1 MIITALTRYQN
12 EEALPFGYANKPL
25 GFTLVLWQDGR
36 GCQLLPHYD
45 DKGKAP
51 ERPVPNLARTVKPA
65 PFLGCD
71 NAAYTLG
78 LAKPKDDPV
87 KVAQKHE
94 LFVGLVGEYH
104 AEHPDPR
111 AEAYL
116 QWIAAGRPGLDA
128 TIESLGS
135 AARKRLDLDP
145 VAIAVEHLADPLH
158 DVPAARDFWAARARA
173 GKSSGT
179 TDLCLVCGVRAETVP
194 TLPQSLIG
202 HLVPGATQ
210 ANVALASVNF
220 PAASRGA
227 SGLGLR
233 SAPICGD
240 CAARAVQNFNTLAGS
255 KAHSWRDSGGQSGF
269 VWWTTDSR
277 ADDLVRSLLEPDDE
291 ELAQLTRGLL
301 QAPHSAA
308 SHLWEPEHVDRF
320 YGLFFSGNIA
330 RFVVRRWI
338 QLPLADMRAH
348 IAAWFRDV
356 ESANR
361 DHPYFPLR
369 HYAACL
375 GVLRREQ
382 GKWVAASPDGAVEA
396 LVTAALSGST
406 LPPHHLQLVLS
417 RASAEIRL
425 TGSDDGLTAGLTRRR
440 MEARM
445 GLMRLILNRTV
456 LKENP
461 MASHLDESRG
471 DSAYLSGRIFAV
483 RLAMQRAA
491 MPNVNA
497 SILDKY
503 FERAMSNPV
512 SVEGTLA
519 KLSQQHLAALRR
531 TGRGGT
537 AYRLDEL
544 CRELSDKRHDAPGR
558 LTPAQQA
565 AWLCGFDQ
573 QRQHDIE
580 IARARKAERDARTAG
595 GDAPDNDIVDTDTD
609 TEND

>member
-1 MIITALTRYQN
+1 MIITALARYQN
-12 EEALPFGYANKPL
+12 EESLPFGYAHKPL
-25 GFTLVLWQDGR
+25 GFTLVLWPDGR
-36 GCQLLPHYD
+36 GCTLLPHYD

-51 ERPVPNLARTVKPA
+51 ERPVPNLARTVRPA

-71 NAAYTLG
+71 NATYTLG
-78 LAKPKDDPV
+78 LNKPKDDPI
-87 KVAQKHE
+87 KTARKHE
-94 LFVGLVGEYH
+94 LFVGLVREYH

-116 QWIAAGRPGLDA
+116 QWITAGRPGLDA
-128 TIESLGS
+128 TIGSLNG

-145 VAIAVEHLADPLH
+145 VAIAAEHLSDSLH
-158 DVPAARDFWAARARA
+158 DVPAAREFWATRARA
-173 GKSSGT
+173 GKSSGIT
-179 TDLCLVCGVRAETVP
+179 GLCLVCGTLGETVP

-202 HLVPGATQ
+202 HQVPGATQ

-255 KAHSWRDSGGQSGF
+255 RAHSWRDSGGQSGF

-291 ELAQLTRGLL
+291 QIAQLIRGLL
-301 QAPHSAA
+301 EAPFSAG
-308 SHLWEPEHVDRF
+308 SQVWEPEDADRF

-338 QLPLADMRAH
+338 QLPLSNMRAH
-348 IAAWFRDV
+348 ITAWFQDV

-361 DHPYFPLR
+361 DRPHFPLR
-369 HYAACL
+369 RYAACL
-375 GVLRREQ
+375 GALRREQ

-396 LVTAALSGST
+396 LVTAALTGST
-406 LPPHHLQLVLS
+406 LPPHHLQLALS

-425 TGSDDGLTAGLTRRR
+425 TESDDGLTAGLARRR
-440 MEARM
+440 MEARL
-445 GLMRLILNRTV
+445 GLLRLILNRTI
-456 LKENP
+456 LKENL
-461 MASHLDESRG
+461 MAPHLDESRE

-491 MPNVNA
+491 MPNINA

-503 FERAMSNPV
+503 FERALSNPV

-531 TGRGGT
+531 KGKGGT

-580 IARARKAERDARTAG
+580 TARAKKAERDARTTR
-595 GDAPDNDIVDTDTD
+595 GDTPEDHID